1 MVTLLCYYRG
11 TNRPCLHATL
21 SSGKP
26 KSRFPVSSHE
36 WGFRTSIMHGSEAFQ
51 YTRLVRVTSPFN
63 VPCSSFTQRPM
74 KEIFRL
80 GLISLGLR
88 GEQGMNGG
96 ARSPSFYLQNFIPFV
111 PSLCSSR
118 HALMLLRGS
127 ESGLCSCPTSVLL
140 HQNRSTWVYA
150 GLTT

>member
-80 GLISLGLR
+80 G
-88 GEQGMNGG
+88 
-96 ARSPSFYLQNFIPFV
+96 AYIPWA
-111 PSLCSSR
+111 SGR
-118 HALMLLRGS
+118 AGDERGS
-127 ESGLCSCPTSVLL
+127 PKPVFFPSKFRPVCAKFVLFTACSHAAARVRIWALL
-140 HQNRSTWVYA
+140 LPDCRPSSSE
-150 GLTT
+150 